1 MKLSVQN
8 RIDVS
13 GITAIVVMSFT
24 TAFVFYNYST
34 QYIILI
40 FIILVF
46 IYSYA
51 FHYTISK
58 ILLNLEVLSK
68 KVESVNLNTRFDMAK
83 SDEFSQIALGF
94 QNYLDTV
101 VYVVSEISMMV
112 EMLAG
117 SLDKITSSIENHS
130 NNAQA
135 QASNSDE
142 IMASL
147 NELTTGIDSDTN
159 NVDVQT
165 KKITSL
171 ISEIDSMN
179 SNIIEVKSE
188 INSISDMSE
197 NITKNTKSA
206 ENSIE
211 NLHRGMEII
220 NNSSDEM
227 KSIVEMINDISEQIN
242 LLSLN
247 ASIEAAR
254 AGDAGRGFSVVA
266 KEVSKLADKT
276 ADSIKK
282 IKKLINQNN
291 KSIIA
296 EVENV
301 NNITKITNE
310 IKIGNQDI
318 MNLVARVFEKI
329 KKQVDI
335 NDSVN
340 EDAKKVQLMADTI
353 NHSSFEHKMVIN
365 EIAVAIQKIDN
376 LTQSSANDARV
387 ITNSVIESSNISR
400 SLNETIKNL
409 HG

>member
-1 MKLSVQN
+1 
-8 RIDVS
+8 
-13 GITAIVVMSFT
+13 
-24 TAFVFYNYST
+24 
-34 QYIILI
+34 
-40 FIILVF
+40 
-46 IYSYA
+46 YA

-83 SDEFSQIALGF
+83 TDEFSQIALGF